1 MGVSGS
7 AAILLPDTPVCEG
20 IVQVRA
26 VRSVGYAGLWWT
38 RAAGLCACGALGGIM
53 AFSVPLMRCTGSGG
67 SHDSRGDQC
76 FGVAGSGLTPREG
89 DACLNCVCVHACAAH
104 GCCCCQLPQPSCRD
118 VDLCVMTLCKLHNQS
133 MGGRLWQGRDWLA
146 GRDAECAALRRRLL
160 WPAARHASRTRWRRR
175 VHACACMQMA
185 CGPMYL

>member
-1 MGVSGS
+1 MRRTGTSIQFMGVSGS

-76 FGVAGSGLTPREG
+76 FGVAGSGLTP
-89 DACLNCVCVHACAAH
+89 
-104 GCCCCQLPQPSCRD
+104 
-118 VDLCVMTLCKLHNQS
+118 
-133 MGGRLWQGRDWLA
+133 GRGMR
-146 GRDAECAALRRRLL
+146 
-160 WPAARHASRTRWRRR
+160 ASI
-175 VHACACMQMA
+175 ACACMRALPTAAAVANCRSLRAVMLICA
-185 CGPMYL
+185 